1 MLRRECCDCHR
12 VFEVKHHPSKPPECT
27 NCGSKWTRPVSRD
40 RYEKLLKRAEIEDAG
55 G

>member
-12 VFEVKHHPSKPPECT
+12 VFEYESASNPVPKCT
-27 NCGSKWTRPVSRD
+27 NCGSKWTRPVSRE